1 MPSDE
6 VDVKVPRAIYERLK
20 QRIETSGGAFSCV
33 DEYIVFLVKKALMEN
48 ETGDIYTKDED
59 LIKKRLRMLGYPID
73 DK

>member
-6 VDVKVPRAIYERLK
+6 VDVKVPRAIYEQLK
-20 QRIETSGGAFSCV
+20 QRIETSGGAFSGV
-33 DEYIVFLVKKALMEN
+33 DEYVVFLVKKALMEN